1 MFDPSASYPPFM
13 TRHTTPIQPM
23 TPLRLQVPL
32 RLRLALLSGLLLLVA
47 SAILLLFLN
56 LTFRWLLLGDMLT
69 VKDSPTPTI
78 ISPTGAGTHPNND
91 IFLTG
96 VTIVPEVAIMQ
107 LQQLSCIG
115 FLVVAVVGG
124 SMVYLTSKRALRPLT
139 HMSKEA
145 QQMGSTDLHQRL
157 SVPPSHD
164 ELRLVATS
172 FNQVLERLE
181 QAFQRQGQFLD
192 DVAHELRTPVA
203 VMHAQLQSALESTTP
218 QTMESAAP
226 TLESCL
232 QSLQRLEHIIESLL
246 LMARTKEPFVPV
258 PVALVPIVE
267 DVVAELDMLATEK
280 EVCVDMAIKGEPWIL
295 GNETLLM
302 VMIANLV
309 KNGILYNRPRGM
321 VRVTI
326 AKEADRAVVT
336 VVDNGVGIPTQ
347 ALPHIFDRF
356 FRADSSRSRTTG
368 ASGLGLAIVA
378 DLVSKHQGT
387 ISATSHVNVGSTFTI
402 TLPAIPT
409 PIPTSA
415 IIG

>member
-1 MFDPSASYPPFM
+1 MFDPSAPYPPFM
-13 TRHTTPIQPM
+13 TRHTTPVQPM
-23 TPLRLQVPL
+23 TPLRLQAPL
-32 RLRLALLSGLLLLVA
+32 RLRLALLSGSLLLVA

-56 LTFRWLLLGDMLT
+56 LTFRWLLIGDMLT
-69 VKDSPTPTI
+69 VNDAPTSTI
-78 ISPTGAGTHPNND
+78 ISPTGAGTNPNDD

-115 FLVVAVVGG
+115 FLAVAVVGG
-124 SMVYLTSKRALRPLT
+124 IMIYVTSKRALRPLT
-139 HMSKEA
+139 HMSREA
-145 QQMGSTDLHQRL
+145 QQLGSTDLHRRL

-181 QAFQRQGQFLD
+181 QGFQRQGQFLD

-203 VMHAQLQSALESTTP
+203 VMHAQLQSALESPTP
-218 QTMESAAP
+218 HTVESATP
-226 TLESCL
+226 TLKTCL
-232 QSLQRLEHIIESLL
+232 QSLKRLEHIIESLL
-246 LMARTKEPFVPV
+246 LMARTKEPFVAV
-258 PVALVPIVE
+258 PAALVPVVE
-267 DVVAELDMLATEK
+267 DVVAELDMLATAK
-280 EVCVDMAIKGEPWIL
+280 GVCVDVEVKGEPWVL

-309 KNGILYNRPRGM
+309 KNGILYNRPRGT

-326 AKEADRAVVT
+326 AQEADSAVLT
-336 VVDNGVGIPTQ
+336 VADNGVGIPAQ

-356 FRADSSRSRTTG
+356 FRVDPSRSRATG

-378 DLVSKHQGT
+378 DLVSKHHGT
-387 ISATSHVNVGSTFTI
+387 ISATSQADVGSTFI
-402 TLPAIPT
+402 IMLPAIPT
-409 PIPTSA
+409 PIANPSVA
-415 IIG
+415 G